1 MIIYLNKI
9 MEEKEVNKNEID
21 KEISLK
27 SNNLKVK
34 IFDYFY
40 ALINVKNKTSKITL
54 CLLYIFEIIQII
66 SFAFYQPH
74 LDTWKMSSKKMEL
87 FSIVTSIFRLIPIL
101 DFTNYNAYIITF
113 IVFII
118 FIFGFCLSIVMQILF
133 RKDNSKLYNGLLS
146 ITYILI
152 PIITIFLYIPIN
164 ELLLITFKC
173 SNNKIEFKNSVYA
186 IKCWGGIHILYSIL
200 SVIAILLNLACTIF
214 LNFFFFYPFQT
225 DTSTIKLDSS
235 LDIILLIIKFIY
247 VLRLTFIKNEY
258 LSITI
263 LLILSIFL
271 CFKSFNNPT
280 YNYNILEKIINIKN
294 YLIAWTFFML
304 FVTKLLEETE
314 INNNIYLVFVGYPI
328 IIYFSIMLSNTNKNE
343 IIYKDS
349 SLHNINSCLS
359 ITRFLI
365 KLINNFIEKNV
376 NLKNYDSSN
385 KFDLVLKGIIDIHTE
400 KCFDEECPLTK
411 FVKNRGNLNVQKQC
425 LLSYMTL
432 YFNRAL
438 KVFPYN
444 KLLRIY
450 YIQFNYM
457 NKFNLN
463 SVRANLEYIKKLEN
477 NIEEEFIIF
486 CLENEIIKMKNKAL
500 NSNDGNES
508 EEDNVILEQNYK
520 RFKDLITNSTKL
532 YVEFWAIFA
541 NNITNNLNT
550 LKLYNIGE
558 KLNIYLNE
566 INFIWENHLM
576 NKKLDIENE
585 YIVQLYSKFL
595 VEILWDKAKSEEVQK
610 KINEEYYTKG
620 FKKTINED
628 QKTDNIDNLIESQ
641 DYLLFANSNEKGKC
655 TIFQIS
661 NSFTYLIG
669 YQKQELI
676 NKPIEVLMPSIFI
689 EGHAKKVEEFIKS
702 THINAN
708 FDKEELHEE
717 EKRKIF
723 LTAKSKMGYLVPF
736 NSKFTIFDDND
747 FSNNFIIKANL
758 ELADAK
764 SLYAYYI
771 LAKPDFSVD
780 NFSSSAIHLG
790 LTMDLLKKYVI
801 KLNIL
806 VRSGKGDT
814 LNLFE
819 KYKTFIDEPKR
830 ITWVYPDII
839 YPKDDNLKIR
849 NKNNKDLIRN
859 SLKKR
864 FNLQIREMKY
874 KEGEIIGYILK
885 FTEIKRKKSNKKVI
899 NPLVL
904 MPPKKKNE
912 IIFDLMDLRYIRTI
926 LVKAKSGLHNLRS
939 NEEETDSKDGQKT
952 KIIDKKRK
960 KSKNEVVE
968 EESSEEENQ
977 MILTKDRILELQ
989 TRDSAG
995 IRGFVD
1001 VLPFFG
1007 EDISLVKHRP
1017 NKELYHVGIMHEPII
1032 KINLNEFCKRTE
1044 KKIKMNPNLLKR
1056 IKNGQNEKKGNEEK
1070 NEDTEVKQNFISS
1083 IVKENENENK
1093 EKDEINK
1100 DIFGDSSIN
1109 LSNIFNEN
1117 SINKIKLVDFII
1129 YIVVILISCV
1139 EFIFNYKYI
1148 SSNKGEFSYLDNSY
1162 KMLNNIV
1169 YIKYFVDE
1177 TVIVN
1182 TLPNYL
1188 ISQKIGET
1196 NYINQLKNEL
1206 SGRSEDF
1213 NEAYSSFTNKNKISK
1228 KLSEFLGQNN
1238 ITLWTLRN
1246 GLPLTEEQPFNL
1258 AMNKLSTAIFYIAG
1272 ASDFKII
1279 NMNNMYTFELMFNL
1293 LNGYYSNCMNIYLIL
1308 LDDLNESKKNPLLLG
1323 KLIIVISLIVSC
1335 LCIFSFYKVM
1345 IIFVHDREKPI
1356 NLFFTIKKNV
1366 FEDLKN
1372 SAEVFS
1378 NKLLNKFFGNEE
1390 NEEES
1395 QIEYRSNIKPNDIN
1409 IAKFKALNEYK
1420 KSINKGGSI
1429 MFYLGLL
1436 ITFFIIYELY
1446 IIFKYVKTNSYFL
1459 EVSKFTDVYN
1469 VTQIC
1474 NNYILLRAN
1483 MIKQYMFNETLSNY
1497 RLGKRIK
1504 FTLKSVFTNMAGP
1517 FSKTL
1522 FITTNTDS
1530 FLKNDYKKLFRQ
1542 YVYNDFSDFIDAEYT
1557 KTIPDYNYKI
1567 INGIKPIEIEL
1578 FEKYR
1583 YLVVKYY
1590 LDPKRNEDKVSEIL
1604 NDEKWYEVNEIIINY
1619 IRPWY
1624 KNIIKVLNSC
1634 FFSLVDNLLIIY
1646 ISIFILLIIL
1656 VTLAYC
1662 IIWKSYEEK
1671 FHILLKSS
1679 FDLIN
1684 LIPKEIKY
1692 IIASKLNE

>member
-9 MEEKEVNKNEID
+9 MEVKEVNKNEID

-27 SNNLKVK
+27 SNKLKVK

-40 ALINVKNKTSKITL
+40 ALINLKNKTSKITL
-54 CLLYIFEIIQII
+54 CLLYILEIIQII
-66 SFAFYQPH
+66 SFAFYPPH
-74 LDTWKMSSKKMEL
+74 LDSWKMPSKNMEL
-87 FSIVTSIFRLIPIL
+87 FSIVISIFRLIPIL
-101 DFTNYNAYIITF
+101 NFTNHNAYIITF

-118 FIFGFCLSIVMQILF
+118 FIFGFSLSIVMQILF
-133 RKDNSKLYNGLLS
+133 RKDSSKLYNGLLS
-146 ITYILI
+146 ITYVLI
-152 PIITIFLYIPIN
+152 PILTIFLYIPIN
-164 ELLLITFKC
+164 ELLLIIFKC
-173 SNNKIEFKNSVYA
+173 SDNKIEFKNSVIE
-186 IKCWGGIHILYSIL
+186 IKCWGGIHILYSVL
-200 SVIAILLNLACTIF
+200 SVISILLNFTCTIF

-235 LDIILLIIKFIY
+235 LDIFLLIIKFIY
-247 VLRLTFIKNEY
+247 VLRLNLINNEY
-258 LSITI
+258 LSIAI

-304 FVTKLLEETE
+304 FVSKLCEEAE
-314 INNNIYLVFVGYPI
+314 INNLIYLVFAGYPI
-328 IIYFSIMLSNTNKNE
+328 IIYFSIMLSNTNHNNF
-343 IIYKDS
+343 IYKDS
-349 SLHNINSCLS
+349 SLNNINSCLS
-359 ITRFLI
+359 NTRFLI
-365 KLINNFIEKNV
+365 KLINNFIDKNV
-376 NLKNYDSSN
+376 NLKNYDSSD
-385 KFDLVLKGIIDIHTE
+385 KFDIILKGIIDIHSE

-411 FVKNRGNLNVQKQC
+411 FIKNKGNFNVQKQC
-425 LLSYMTL
+425 LLNYMTL

-450 YIQFNYM
+450 YIQFNYL

-532 YVEFWAIFA
+532 YVEFWGIFA

-566 INFIWENHLM
+566 INFIWENCLM

-595 VEILWDKAKSEEVQK
+595 IEILWDKAKSEEVQK

-620 FKKTINED
+620 FKKTIKED
-628 QKTDNIDNLIESQ
+628 HKADNIDNIIESQ

-661 NSFTYLIG
+661 NSFSYLIG
-669 YQKQELI
+669 YEKQELI

-702 THINAN
+702 THININ

-764 SLYAYYI
+764 SMYAYYI

-806 VRSGKGDT
+806 VRSSKNDT

-819 KYKTFIDEPKR
+819 KYKNYIDEPKR

-839 YPKDDNLKIR
+839 YPKDDKLKVKD
-849 NKNNKDLIRN
+849 KNNKDLIRN

-874 KEGEIIGYILK
+874 KEGEIIGYIFK
-885 FTEIKRKKSNKKVI
+885 FTEPKRKSNNKKEI
-899 NPLVL
+899 SPLEL
-904 MPPKKKNE
+904 IPPNKKNE
-912 IIFDLMDLRYIRTI
+912 VIFDLMELKYIRTV
-926 LVKAKSGLHNLRS
+926 LVKGKSGLHNLRES
-939 NEEETDSKDGQKT
+939 EEEIDSKDGQKT
-952 KIIDKKRK
+952 KVIDKKRK
-960 KSKNEVVE
+960 KTKNELIE

-977 MILTKDRILELQ
+977 MLLTKDRILELQ
-989 TRDSAG
+989 TRDSTG
-995 IRGFVD
+995 IRGFIN

-1007 EDISLVKHRP
+1007 EEISLVKHRA
-1017 NKELYHVGIMHEPII
+1017 NKELYHVGTMHEPII
-1032 KINLNEFCKRTE
+1032 KINLNEFCKRMD
-1044 KKIKMNPNLLKR
+1044 KKVKLNPNLLKKA
-1056 IKNGQNEKKGNEEK
+1056 KNSQNENKGTEVK
-1070 NEDTEVKQNFISS
+1070 NDDTEVKQNFISS

-1109 LSNIFNEN
+1109 LSNIFNDN

-1129 YIVVILISCV
+1129 YVVVILISGI
-1139 EFIFNYKYI
+1139 EFFFNYKYI
-1148 SSNKGEFSYLDNSY
+1148 SNNKGEFSYLDNSY

-1177 TVIVN
+1177 TVILN
-1182 TLPNYL
+1182 TLPNYY
-1188 ISQKIGET
+1188 ISQTMGEA
-1196 NYINQLKNEL
+1196 NYVNILRIEL
-1206 SGRSEDF
+1206 AQYSEDF

-1228 KLSEFLGQNN
+1228 KLSDYLGSNN

-1246 GLPLTEEQPFNL
+1246 GLSLTEEQPFNL
-1258 AMNKLSTAIFYIAG
+1258 AMNKLSTAIFYISG
-1272 ASDFKII
+1272 ASDYKII

-1293 LNGYYSNCMNIYLIL
+1293 LNGYYSNCMDIYLIL
-1308 LDDLNESKKNPLLLG
+1308 LEDLNESKKNPLILG
-1323 KLIIVISLIVSC
+1323 KLIIAISLLTSG

-1345 IIFVHDREKPI
+1345 INFVHDREKPI
-1356 NLFFTIKKNV
+1356 NLFFTIKKNL

-1372 SAEVFS
+1372 SAEIFS
-1378 NKLLNKFFGNEE
+1378 NKLLNKFFGKEE

-1395 QIEYRSNIKPNDIN
+1395 QIEYRTNIKANDIN

-1429 MFYLGLL
+1429 MLYLGLL
-1436 ITFFIIYELY
+1436 ITYFIIYELY
-1446 IIFKYVKTNSYFL
+1446 IIFKYVKTNSYFS
-1459 EVSKFTDVYN
+1459 EVSKFADVYN

-1474 NNYILLRAN
+1474 NNYILLRVN

-1497 RLGKRIK
+1497 RLGKQIE
-1504 FTLKSVFTNMAGP
+1504 FNLKSVFTNMAGP

-1522 FITTNTDS
+1522 FVTTNTKS
-1530 FLKNDYKKLFRQ
+1530 FLKNDYKQLFRQ
-1542 YVYNDFSDFIDAEYT
+1542 YLYDDFSTFIEAEYT
-1557 KTIPDYNYKI
+1557 KVIPDYNYKAK
-1567 INGIKPIEIEL
+1567 NGIKPIEIEL

-1583 YLVVKYY
+1583 YLIVKYF
-1590 LDPKRNEDKVSEIL
+1590 LDPKRNENNISEIL
-1604 NDEKWYEVNEIIINY
+1604 NDQKWYEVNEIIINY

-1624 KNIIKVLNSC
+1624 VNIIKVLNSC
-1634 FFSLVDNLLIIY
+1634 FFSLVENLLIIY
-1646 ISIFILLIIL
+1646 ISLFILLIIL

>member
-1 MIIYLNKI
+1 

-27 SNNLKVK
+27 SNKLKVK

-40 ALINVKNKTSKITL
+40 ALINIKNKTSKITL
-54 CLLYIFEIIQII
+54 CLLYILEIIQII

-74 LDTWKMSSKKMEL
+74 LDTWKMSSKYMEL
-87 FSIVTSIFRLIPIL
+87 FSIIISIFRLIPIL
-101 DFTNYNAYIITF
+101 NFTNHNAYIITF

-118 FIFGFCLSIVMQILF
+118 FIFGFSLSIVMQILF

-152 PIITIFLYIPIN
+152 PILTIFLYMPIN
-164 ELLLITFKC
+164 ELLLIVFKC
-173 SNNKIEFKNSVYA
+173 SDNKIKFKNSAYE
-186 IKCWGGIHILYSIL
+186 IKCWGGIHILYSVL
-200 SVIAILLNLACTIF
+200 SVISILLNLACTIF
-214 LNFFFFYPFQT
+214 LNFFFFYPFHR
-225 DTSTIKLDSS
+225 DNSTIKLDSS
-235 LDIILLIIKFIY
+235 IDIFLLIIKFIY
-247 VLRLTFIKNEY
+247 VLRLNFIKNEY

-263 LLILSIFL
+263 LLVLSIFL
-271 CFKSFNNPT
+271 CFKSFKNPT

-304 FVTKLLEETE
+304 FVTKLCEETT
-314 INNNIYLVFVGYPI
+314 INNLIYLVFAGYPI
-328 IIYFSIMLSNTNKNE
+328 IIYFSIMLFNTNEKE
-343 IIYKDS
+343 FIYKDS
-349 SLHNINSCLS
+349 SLNNINSCLS
-359 ITRFLI
+359 KTRFLI
-365 KLINNFIEKNV
+365 KLINYFIENNV
-376 NLKNYDSSN
+376 NLRNYDSSN
-385 KFDLVLKGIIDIHTE
+385 RNDIILKGIIDIHNE

-411 FVKNRGNLNVQKQC
+411 FVKNKGNFNVQKQC
-425 LLSYMTL
+425 LLNYMTL

-486 CLENEIIKMKNKAL
+486 CLENEITKMKNKAL

-520 RFKDLITNSTKL
+520 RFKDLIANSTKL

-541 NNITNNLNT
+541 NYITNNLNT
-550 LKLYNIGE
+550 LKLYKIGE

-566 INFIWENHLM
+566 INFIWENYLM

-620 FKKTINED
+620 FKRTIKEG
-628 QKTDNIDNLIESQ
+628 QKADNIDNIIENQ

-655 TIFQIS
+655 TIFQVS
-661 NSFTYLIG
+661 NSFSYLIG

-676 NKPIEVLMPSIFI
+676 NKPIEILMPSIFI

-702 THINAN
+702 THININ
-708 FDKEELHEE
+708 FNKEELHEE

-723 LTAKSKMGYLVPF
+723 LIAKSKMGYLVPF

-764 SLYAYYI
+764 SMYAYYI

-806 VRSGKGDT
+806 VRSNKDDN

-819 KYKTFIDEPKR
+819 KYKNYIDEPKR
-830 ITWVYPDII
+830 VTWVYPDII
-839 YPKDDNLKIR
+839 YPKDDKLKVKD
-849 NKNNKDLIRN
+849 KNNKDLIKN

-874 KEGEIIGYILK
+874 NEGEIIGYILK
-885 FTEIKRKKSNKKVI
+885 FTDPKRNKSNKEI
-899 NPLVL
+899 SPIELV
-904 MPPKKKNE
+904 PPKKKNE
-912 IIFDLMDLRYIRTI
+912 VFFDLLSLKYIRTI
-926 LVKAKSGLHNLRS
+926 LVKAKSGLHNLRES
-939 NEEETDSKDGQKT
+939 EEEIDSKDGQKT

-960 KSKNEVVE
+960 KAKNEIVE

-989 TRDSAG
+989 TRDSMG
-995 IRGFVD
+995 IKGFIN

-1007 EDISLVKHRP
+1007 EEITLVKHRP
-1017 NKELYHVGIMHEPII
+1017 NKELYHIGIMHEPII
-1032 KINLNEFCKRTE
+1032 KIHLSEFCKRMD
-1044 KKIKMNPNLLKR
+1044 KKIKMNPDLMKKV
-1056 IKNGQNEKKGNEEK
+1056 KNNQNENKVNEAKNEE
-1070 NEDTEVKQNFISS
+1070 TEVKQNYISS
-1083 IVKENENENK
+1083 IIKENGNEDK

-1129 YIVVILISCV
+1129 YIVVILITVV
-1139 EFIFNYKYI
+1139 EFVFNYRYI
-1148 SSNKGEFSYLDNSY
+1148 NSNKGEFSFLDNSY
-1162 KMLNNIV
+1162 KMLNKIV
-1169 YIKYFVDE
+1169 YMKYFVDE
-1177 TVIVN
+1177 AVIVN

-1196 NYINQLKNEL
+1196 IYIDKLKNEL
-1206 SGRSEDF
+1206 IECSEDF

-1228 KLSEFLGQNN
+1228 KLSDFLGLNN
-1238 ITLWTLRN
+1238 LTLWTLRN
-1246 GLPLTEEQPFNL
+1246 GEALTEEQPFNL
-1258 AMNKLSTAIFYIAG
+1258 AMNKLSTGIFYLSG

-1279 NMNNMYTFELMFNL
+1279 NMNNMYAFELMFNL
-1293 LNGYYSNCMNIYLIL
+1293 LNGYYSSCMNIYLIL
-1308 LDDLNESKKNPLLLG
+1308 LEDLNESKRNPIILG
-1323 KLIIVISLIVSC
+1323 KIIIAISLLTSC

-1345 IIFVHDREKPI
+1345 NNFVHDREKPI

-1372 SAEVFS
+1372 AAEVFS

-1395 QIEYRSNIKPNDIN
+1395 QIEYRSNIKQNDIN

-1446 IIFKYVKTNSYFL
+1446 IIFKYVKTNSYFF

-1483 MIKQYMFNETLSNY
+1483 VIKQYMFNETLSNY
-1497 RLGKRIK
+1497 RLGVPIK
-1504 FTLKSVFTNMAGP
+1504 FTLRSVFTNMAGP

-1522 FITTNTDS
+1522 YVTTNTKS
-1530 FLKNDYKKLFRQ
+1530 FLKNDYKKLFSQ
-1542 YVYNDFSDFIDAEYT
+1542 YVYEDFSEFIEEDSI
-1557 KTIPDYNYKI
+1557 KNIPDYNYKI
-1567 INGIKPIEIEL
+1567 DKGIKPIEIEL

-1583 YLVVKYY
+1583 YLCVKYF
-1590 LDPKRNEDKVSEIL
+1590 LEPKRNEDNVSEIL

-1624 KNIIKVLNSC
+1624 KNIINVLNSC
-1634 FFSLVDNLLIIY
+1634 YFSLVDNLLIIY